1 MQVPRCILVTQVIE
15 SMNYS
20 SLIIATLPISQRE
33 ADFSCSEA
41 TKLCSQDAVRYQTRC
56 LSLDFGIMR
65 AQRQN
70 VSNLQ
75 SEGLRCNKTDGYNR
89 GLLEDYAVPVG
100 KVDKHYGSSRF
111 VGLLSPA

>member
-1 MQVPRCILVTQVIE
+1 
-15 SMNYS
+15 
-20 SLIIATLPISQRE
+20 
-33 ADFSCSEA
+33 
-41 TKLCSQDAVRYQTRC
+41 
-56 LSLDFGIMR
+56 MR

-75 SEGLRCNKTDGYNR
+75 SEGLQCKTDGYNR
-89 GLLEDYAVPVG
+89 GRLEDYAVPVG